1 MKNLVLLLFILCV
14 ATTVD
19 SQPAAK
25 DFHSYSNPQDVRVRH
40 LDLDWDVSFDKKILQ
55 GVAVLTIARLNKQAP
70 LILDTR
76 HLNIDKVEASA
87 TGSGYAA
94 TKFSVGQADAI
105 LGAPLTI
112 QLPDNAKF
120 VRITYSTNPDAS
132 GLQWLA
138 PAQTAGKKNPFMFTQ
153 SEAIH
158 ARSWIPL
165 QDTPQVR
172 VTYTARV
179 RTPRNL
185 LAVMSAEN
193 EPNTPHDGDYSFR
206 MPQAVPSYL
215 IALAVGDLSFRS
227 LGRRTGVY
235 AEPVVVDKA
244 ANEFSDTEKMVEAT
258 ERLYGPYRWGRYD
271 LLVLPPSFPYGG
283 MENPRLTFAT
293 PTVLAGDKSL
303 VSLVAHELAHSWSGN
318 LVTNATWRDFW
329 LNEGFTVYLE
339 RRILEAVYGRSR
351 EEMEA
356 ALGLRDLRDDLA
368 RLEDKDEI
376 LHIDLTGRDPDE
388 GSSDVPYEKGALFL
402 RHLEQTFGRSRFDR
416 FLRSY
421 FDHFAFQ
428 SITTD
433 QFLDYLKTNLL
444 NENPSLAAQVPVD
457 EWINQPG
464 IPRNAPNPTSSAFSK
479 VEEQAKRWLR
489 GEISASAIPTA
500 KWTTQEWVHF
510 LRSLPLPRDKAETQ
524 FNTGNTTGTP
534 AASDAGSRTASP
546 NRTTATSPGRNDLD
560 NSVVVLDHQRMA
572 ELDQAFHLTQSE
584 NSEIAFQWL
593 LMSIRIRYE
602 PAYPRLEEF
611 LVSIGRRKFIKPL
624 YEELAKTPEGKER
637 ALAIYRRARPTYH
650 PISVAAIDEVLK
662 WK

>member
-1 MKNLVLLLFILCV
+1 MKNLILLLFIFCV

-25 DFHSYSNPQDVRVRH
+25 DFHSYSNPQAVRVRH

-55 GVAVLTIARLNKQAP
+55 GAAVLTIDRLNKQAP

-76 HLNIDKVEASA
+76 HLNIDKVETSA

-94 TKFSVGQADAI
+94 TKFTIGQADPI

-112 QLPDNAKF
+112 ELPANSKF

-132 GLQWLA
+132 GLQWLE

-153 SEAIH
+153 SQAIH

-215 IALAVGDLSFRS
+215 IALAVGDLSFKS

-244 ANEFSDTEKMVEAT
+244 ASEFSDTEKMIEAT

-339 RRILEAVYGRSR
+339 RRILEAVYGRPR

-388 GSSDVPYEKGALFL
+388 GTSDVPYEKGALFL
-402 RHLEQTFGRSRFDR
+402 RHLEQTFGRARFDR

-421 FDHFAFQ
+421 FEHFAFQ

-433 QFLDYLKTNLL
+433 QFVDYLKTHLL
-444 NENPSLAAQVPVD
+444 NENPALAAQVPVD
-457 EWINQPG
+457 EWINKPG
-464 IPRNAPNPTSSAFSK
+464 IPANAPNPTSSAFGK
-479 VEEQAKRWLR
+479 VEEQATRWMR
-489 GEISASAIPTA
+489 SEVSASKIPTA
-500 KWTTQEWVHF
+500 GWTTQEWLHF
-510 LRSLPLPRDKAETQ
+510 LRSLPLPEDAAETPA
-524 FNTGNTTGTP
+524 NSAGTAAGSTGTTK
-534 AASDAGSRTASP
+534 STST
-546 NRTTATSPGRNDLD
+546 NRDDLD
-560 NSVVVLDHQRMA
+560 KRSVVVLDRKRMA
-572 ELDQAFHLTQSE
+572 ELDQSFHLTQSG

-593 LMSIRIRYE
+593 LMSIRNRYE

-611 LVSIGRRKFIKPL
+611 LMSIGRRKFIKPL
-624 YEELAKTPEGKER
+624 YEELAKTPEGRER

-662 WK
+662 WKQT

>member
-1 MKNLVLLLFILCV
+1 MKKLVLLLFICV
-14 ATTVD
+14 ASTSY
-19 SQPAAK
+19 SQPAAR

-40 LDLDWDVSFDKKILQ
+40 VDLNWDVLFNEKILK
-55 GVAVLTIARLNKQAP
+55 GAAVLTIDRLNKQAP

-76 HLNIDKVEASA
+76 HLNIDKIETSAS
-87 TGSGYAA
+87 GSNYRP
-94 TKFSVGQADAI
+94 TKFSLGQSDPI
-105 LGAPLTI
+105 LGAALTI
-112 QLPDNAKF
+112 QLPTNAKF
-120 VRITYSTNPDAS
+120 VRVTYSTNPDAS
-132 GLQWLA
+132 GLQWLE
-138 PAQTAGKKNPFMFTQ
+138 PVQTAGKKDPFMFTQ
-153 SEAIH
+153 SESIH

-165 QDTPQVR
+165 QDSPQVR

-193 EPNTPHDGDYSFR
+193 VPDTPPDGDYSFR

-215 IALAVGDLSFRS
+215 IALAVGDLSFRP

-235 AEPVVVDKA
+235 AEPSVVDKA
-244 ANEFSDTEKMVEAT
+244 ASEFSDTEKMVEAT
-258 ERLYGPYRWGRYD
+258 EKLYGPYRWGRYD

-303 VSLVAHELAHSWSGN
+303 VSLIAHELAHSWSGN

-356 ALGLRDLRDDLA
+356 ALGMRDLREDLA
-368 RLEDKDEI
+368 RLEDRDEI

-388 GSSDVPYEKGALFL
+388 GSTDVPYEKGALFL
-402 RHLEQTFGRSRFDR
+402 RHLEQTFGRERFDR

-428 SITTD
+428 SITTS

-444 NENPSLAAQVPVD
+444 NENPTLSARVPID

-464 IPRNAPNPTSSAFSK
+464 IPAGAPNPMSPAFDR
-479 VEEQAKRWLR
+479 VEEQANRWMR
-489 GEISASAIPTA
+489 GETAASAIPTA
-500 KWTTQEWVHF
+500 EWTTQEWLHF
-510 LRSLPLPRDKAETQ
+510 LRSLLPADAA
-524 FNTGNTTGTP
+524 GPTGT
-534 AASDAGSRTASP
+534 AAGSPAT
-546 NRTTATSPGRNDLD
+546 NRDDLD
-560 NSVVVLDHQRMA
+560 KRSLDRQKMA
-572 ELDQAFHLTQSE
+572 ELDQAFHFTQSG

-593 LMSIRIRYE
+593 IMAIRMRYE
-602 PAYPRLEEF
+602 PAYPRVEEF
-611 LVSIGRRKFIKPL
+611 LMSIGRRKFIKPL

-637 ALAIYRRARPTYH
+637 AVAIYRRARPTYH
-650 PISVAAIDEVLK
+650 PISVTAIDEVLK
-662 WK
+662 WKS